1 MALPTGFQ
9 LGLEL
14 TNIASPLS
22 TALSKLGSLALI
34 DAIKRSGSD
43 AITEMKL
50 ASLLGRHRIDSIMEI
65 NFRGAVAK
73 SDQSVI
79 SRYVDIMLESGAGPT
94 VQEALKNPALFSMI
108 IQLSLLAFAH
118 EDVPLAN
125 ATVTAIENI
134 LRDSGATL
142 EAAPDYV
149 SLLGTIRACQ
159 QQTIAFQWLWYYDA
173 VESKIRAALETHE
186 GDDQRINRAAKR
198 RRVHSP
204 RKAMPRSITTRS
216 MPFAVFQTLLMWL
229 QSLQTFPEDR
239 LLQIKCDTGL
249 STIVVWCHYV
259 LGLNVNVRL
268 SKGGNIRFGQGL
280 SNVYLEECK
289 PKQAGASLLDAADQ
303 HEPLFSLSTSD
314 DDPSIWFEDRA
325 DAYGYGIKILNFI
338 IHEVE
343 ELHMCA
349 HWIIGRSIALFRS
362 SIMSNDVES
371 LELVRS
377 HRHLTEQ
384 KMLDAGSF
392 LFALDPI
399 DVTLVET
406 SMKESLKKSKD
417 MKAIMNRFNWSG
429 LVAILLTFAR
439 IRDLEQCQNLPLST
453 EVYWRLQKD
462 DHGIEKFDLNASSP
476 LPDLIISF
484 RLLSRL
490 LLGHCYSDD
499 YVKSAVL
506 ISAWG
511 WSLFLDCIDA
521 VDPVDVSIDT
531 FRVMPGVPCRR
542 GVRKTRIIDGPTDV
556 RLSSTLGET
565 LDHHDHVTYFPG
577 VSTAKRGSV
586 LVGHHGSDAFSIT
599 QSFDWRSHHRLD
611 KKYKIGFREMQNLRM
626 DFDIL
631 PPCECESPFL
641 EDVKLIDRTA
651 RFQHGRTGA
660 IYEVEHLRSVY
671 EPQWPA
677 PNGDLDASRERVFV
691 KRLLGP
697 PIAREIQYRGPSDV
711 RYSSRRKDAAGIW
724 FFYVTHNSAARWL
737 QLNDIYWYTTRDRDV
752 SLVVRS
758 KGCCI
763 KCVLDSPMLDL
774 SEKSGLT
781 FVLL

>member
-1 MALPTGFQ
+1 MALPAGFQ

-65 NFRGAVAK
+65 NFRRAVAK

-108 IQLSLLAFAH
+108 IQLSLLAFVH

-134 LRDSGATL
+134 LRDSGAGL

-159 QQTIAFQWLWYYDA
+159 QQTIAFRWLWYYDA
-173 VESKIRAALETHE
+173 VESKIRAAMERSE
-186 GDDQRINRAAKR
+186 EDDHRMNRGAKR
-198 RRVHSP
+198 RRVQSP
-204 RKAMPRSITTRS
+204 RKAMPKSITTRS

-229 QSLQTFPEDR
+229 QALQTFPEDR

-268 SKGGNIRFGQGL
+268 SKGGDIRFGQGF

-314 DDPSIWFEDRA
+314 EDPFIGFEDRA
-325 DAYGYGIKILNFI
+325 DAYGYGIKILKLAT
-338 IHEVE
+338 HEVE

-349 HWIIGRSIALFRS
+349 HWIIGRGIAVFRLS
-362 SIMSNDVES
+362 TTSNSVEGPEVIHS
-371 LELVRS
+371 YT
-377 HRHLTEQ
+377 HMTEQ
-384 KMLDAGSF
+384 KIFHAGSF
-392 LFALDPI
+392 LFALDRI
-399 DVTLVET
+399 DMALVET

-417 MKAIMNRFNWSG
+417 MKTVMSRINWSG

-439 IRDLEQCQNLPLST
+439 IRDLEQCRNLPLST
-453 EVYWRLQKD
+453 EVYWQLQKD
-462 DHGIEKFDLNASSP
+462 DHGIEKFDLTASSP
-476 LPDLIISF
+476 LPDLIASF

-499 YVKSAVL
+499 YVKPAVL

-531 FRVMPGVPCRR
+531 LRVMPGVPCRR

-577 VSTAKRGSV
+577 VSTAKRSSV
-586 LVGHHGSDAFSIT
+586 LVGHHGPDAFSIT
-599 QSFDWRSHHRLD
+599 QSFDWQSHHRHD

-626 DFDIL
+626 DFDVL
-631 PPCECESPFL
+631 PPCECKSPFL
-641 EDVKLIDRTA
+641 EDVKLIDSTA
-651 RFQHGRTGA
+651 RFQQGRIA
-660 IYEVEHLRSVY
+660 SSFDVEHLGSVY
-671 EPQWPA
+671 ERQWPELE
-677 PNGDLDASRERVFV
+677 GDLDASRERVFV
-691 KRLLGP
+691 KRILGP
-697 PIAREIQYRGPSDV
+697 PIGREIQYLGPSGV
-711 RYSSRRKDAAGIW
+711 RHSSRKKDAIGVW
-724 FFYVTHNSAARWL
+724 FFYVTQNSAARWL
-737 QLNDIYWYTTRDRDV
+737 QLNDIYWYTTRGRDV
-752 SLVVRS
+752 SCVVRS
-758 KGCCI
+758 KDCCI
-763 KCVLDSPMLDL
+763 KCVFDNHLLDL